1 MRSRLKLTL
10 AVMLALAAVGV
21 LATAAAAAAPQNTSA
36 PSISGSPKAGSTQT
50 ADNGTWSNTPT
61 SFAYQWQRCAS
72 DGTACG
78 DIIAGTTKTYTAA
91 SGDVGHT
98 LRVVV
103 TATNAD
109 GKASATSEPS
119 EVIGSATGPTNS
131 VKPALSGSAVVGDS
145 LRVSNGSWTPTPSSF
160 TRQWQRCSTDVT
172 GCVNI
177 SGATGATYGVR
188 SADAGHRLRAL
199 VTAHSSG
206 GATTVV
212 SAASATVTS
221 TTTTV
226 TTTTTTTT
234 TTPGNK
240 APSLGFISLRRS
252 GARVFARFRVCDD
265 HTGRI
270 TVIERDNKNRVLSVT
285 RRWHLSLSS
294 SCLVYSKSWIPGR
307 AFRTS
312 GRYVVSLRA
321 VDAQGRLSLLRSRA
335 LIRR

>member
-10 AVMLALAAVGV
+10 AVMLALAAVGI
-21 LATAAAAAAPQNTSA
+21 LATAAAAAAPQNTSP
-36 PSISGSPKAGSTQT
+36 PSISGTPKVGSTQT

-61 SFAYQWQRCAS
+61 SFDYQWQRCAS

-78 DIIAGTTKTYTAA
+78 DITAGTTKTYTPV

-109 GKASATSEPS
+109 GKASATSAPS
-119 EVIGSATGPTNS
+119 DVIGSATGPTNT
-131 VKPALSGSAVVGDS
+131 VKPALSGSPVVGET
-145 LRVSNGSWTPTPSSF
+145 LRVSNGSWTPAPSSF

-226 TTTTTTTT
+226 TATTTTTTT
-234 TTPGNK
+234 TSGNR

-265 HTGRI
+265 RTGRI

-285 RRWHLSLSS
+285 RRWHLSLNR
-294 SCLVYSKSWIPGR
+294 SCAAYSKSWIPGR